1 MIGPP
6 CNLTPYARLP
16 FGVYTVE
23 DEWVYCRV
31 GMSGN
36 MRISRI
42 MQHRLVP
49 RIDRRVRFYAGC
61 QVWHGVCM
69 VKRQQGGGMEEER
82 TSEPMVRLEVVQR
95 ELENLDRMMY
105 DHPER
110 VTTHRTLVLGILA
123 RLDAAITNIRES

>member
-1 MIGPP
+1 
-6 CNLTPYARLP
+6 
-16 FGVYTVE
+16 
-23 DEWVYCRV
+23 
-31 GMSGN
+31 
-36 MRISRI
+36 
-42 MQHRLVP
+42 
-49 RIDRRVRFYAGC
+49 
-61 QVWHGVCM
+61 
-69 VKRQQGGGMEEER
+69 MEEER